1 MKRLLLAA
9 AMLLPVY
16 AGAAEYSR
24 LQAEKSSITFVSK
37 QMGVAVDGAFRK
49 FSASVKINPAKP
61 EAGSAR
67 MEVDLSGIDA
77 GGAEAN
83 DEVQGKSWF
92 DTAAFPKAVFE
103 LGAVRALGGGKYEG
117 PGKFEAMGKLTI
129 KGKSVP
135 LTVPFTLQE
144 SKGELV
150 VDGSFKLK
158 RLEFGIG
165 SGIWGDTSVVA
176 DEVLVKFHLL
186 LK

>member
-1 MKRLLLAA
+1 MKKVWLVGFLLFPG
-9 AMLLPVY
+9 LLQ
-16 AGAAEYSR
+16 AAEYSR

-37 QMGVAVDGAFRK
+37 QMGVAVEGAFRK
-49 FSASVKINPAKP
+49 FGASVKINPTKP

-67 MEVDLSGIDA
+67 IEVDLSGIDA

-92 DTAAFPKAVFE
+92 DTAAFPRAVFE
-103 LGAVRALGGGKYEG
+103 LGAVRAAGGGKYEV
-117 PGKFEAMGKLTI
+117 PGKFEAIGKLTI

-144 SKGELV
+144 SKGELA

-176 DEVLVKFHLL
+176 DEVLVRFHLL